1 MDGVSQVALVA
12 GGSRGIGRSVV
23 QMCAQQGWR
32 VLFSYQTDAYA
43 AEETLACCAGL
54 PGEVVARQADV
65 RDTVA
70 VASLVAEAQ
79 RLWQRVHVLV
89 NAVHLSFYSEVA
101 KIEPSQWR
109 AVLETNLSGT
119 FHTCQAVI
127 RPMMRA
133 RYGRIVNVA
142 GFQGISGFPGQAD
155 YAAAAGGILGLTRAL
170 AREVAL
176 WNITVNAVAPGLVVP
191 AAGGVEPIPA
201 EKRAWGEHL
210 IAMHRSGTPE
220 EVAAV
225 VAFLASPQASYI
237 TGQVW
242 TVDGGWTMV

>member
-1 MDGVSQVALVA
+1 MDGASQVAIVT

-23 QMCAQQGWR
+23 HMLAQQGWH
-32 VLFSYQTDAYA
+32 VLFCYRADSHA
-43 AEETLACCAGL
+43 ARETLALCAGL
-54 PGEVVARQADV
+54 PGEVVAHRADV
-65 RDTVA
+65 RDVVA
-70 VASLVAEAQ
+70 VATLVGEAQ
-79 RLWQRVHVLV
+79 RRWQRLHVLV
-89 NAVHLSFYSEVA
+89 NCARLAFSTEVA
-101 KIEPSQWR
+101 RIEPAQWR

-142 GFQGISGFPGQAD
+142 GFQGINGFPGQAD
-155 YAAAAGGILGLTRAL
+155 YAAAAGGVLGLTRAL
-170 AREVAL
+170 AREVAP
-176 WNITVNAVAPGLVVP
+176 WNITVNAVAPGLVAP
-191 AAGGVEPIPA
+191 TTGGLEPISA
-201 EKRAWGEHL
+201 EKRAWSENI
-210 IAMHRSGTPE
+210 IAMRRSGKPE

-225 VAFLASPQASYI
+225 AVFLASPLASYI